1 MNRSTSELIRLFDEQ
16 AVCYRVLGSI
26 KMEFFIPLPTSTNIN
41 GKMLIRV
48 KRRFENS
55 GTELRLMC
63 PLSAEI
69 SKKKLV
75 FSTGMIVLPLKA
87 SFYDVVL

>member
-1 MNRSTSELIRLFDEQ
+1 
-16 AVCYRVLGSI
+16 
-26 KMEFFIPLPTSTNIN
+26 
-41 GKMLIRV
+41 MLIRV